1 MWYSIKQSLLPFIY
15 LIFTAITAFGIMA
28 IENMVWLQILLNTLN
43 VALYMVIITAAS
55 YKDGQAALKVRLAN
69 DLEREQIIRT
79 GEMRPLRLKEEYKP
93 WKGFL
98 YGGIACAPLI
108 ILLIIHT
115 ILVSINPTLIGAGA
129 IASFIYL
136 MIYAY
141 VAFLG
146 VIPGPYT
153 HYLTLL
159 AVPVIV
165 LSVGIPYI
173 LGAKKVELQQERI
186 REKHRKIYGDNK

>member
-43 VALYMVIITAAS
+43 VALYVVIITAAS

-98 YGGIACAPLI
+98 YGGIACAP
-108 ILLIIHT
+108 
-115 ILVSINPTLIGAGA
+115 
-129 IASFIYL
+129 
-136 MIYAY
+136 
-141 VAFLG
+141 
-146 VIPGPYT
+146 
-153 HYLTLL
+153 
-159 AVPVIV
+159 
-165 LSVGIPYI
+165 
-173 LGAKKVELQQERI
+173 
-186 REKHRKIYGDNK
+186 